1 MNNKNIL
8 LIVTS
13 LLIIISLSTLSAT
26 NIDSFDNTTQ
36 DITTQNT
43 NTIQDTNK
51 LESLKT
57 EETSVNQN
65 ITTKKVTTQNTN
77 KIESIPNSEN
87 KKINTSTNLKINQKE
102 NTLNIQTTVNDQNNQ
117 TVSTGKMV
125 VKFNGKTYNSFNIT
139 NTTANTNFIIPQSW
153 AGQKIN
159 LSIIYGENN
168 QYNSNQINTTIQ
180 LNKFEIPPINITE
193 LEDSDCCSVVVH
205 ISNNETVSCHRRD
218 SGYERTID
226 ITTGEWFNTTIVRQS
241 KVVGGLFTHSIITE
255 SGWIVGFGG
264 LDLTYDLEMLA
275 GEMISKNIISEE
287 YMSKAY
293 ELEKTV
299 RGHFVIKAPDGR
311 IGVAIFRGKGM
322 YFVSKLSEGEYVCVP
337 NNIDYYQRG
346 NYSTYD
352 ADPINATIKI
362 AGSDKYGLYRRD
374 IVTYHQYY
382 TNTSKRVVDAYVTND
397 DGKYVNRSC
406 ANMTDPINI
415 YGEIIPV
422 SDIPPL
428 PDKLYFKTFEFPQNN
443 NRTNSSIKLNIT
455 YGTNHSVLVTP
466 IITPNTTKG
475 SVTYYLDPGQ
485 QAIKLYNET
494 FLLTNLTLG
503 KHEIT
508 ALYTGDDNANRSLTS
523 TTIYIREETVTVMDN
538 YVNNPGQLLILN
550 ATVTSLESNKTV
562 NGSVIFK
569 INGKTII
576 TTTLI
581 NGIATYNY
589 LLSDDFSAKNYTI
602 TAKYNGTD
610 SFKTSTINS
619 TLTLNK
625 IETNIILENT
635 KIVKGDLAIFTAT
648 ICDEYGR
655 LIKEGIV
662 EFKINGKT
670 LPNKIAIVNGIAK
683 YTYDIP
689 EDFSTKNYTITAIY
703 AGNNM
708 YNQSRVNATL
718 TILKANASVQVSKV
732 SGYAGTT
739 VQLIANATDKLGNLI
754 NNGKMIFKLNGK
766 TLKDENNKTIYVQ
779 VVNGQAILKYTI
791 PEDFST
797 KNYTITAVFTDNNYN
812 RAEAN
817 NTLTVKRS
825 ASKITTNPITV
836 IQETN
841 FNVNAAITSAITQLP
856 AIGGKTGFKINGK
869 TIITN
874 ISIGS
879 SGLLNY
885 TVTNNTYKIGTYTL
899 EIMYSGG
906 KNTAGTRVNTTITI
920 TNKTQE
926 IY

>member
-569 INGKTII
+569 INGKTINSTTLVNKTAMLNYTI
-576 TTTLI
+576 PKDYSNEKYTITAIYNGTDEFTTSTINSTLTLIKEETRIIVENITAAKGTTTKFIARVYDVEGNLI
-581 NGIATYNY
+581 QEGAVEFKLNSKTLPNRIALLNGTATYY
-589 LLSDDFSAKNYTI
+589 YDIPKEFSAKNYTI
-602 TAKYNGTD
+602 TATYVGNKINAKSNGTLTITKGEVNITAFESKSYAGETTKLTTIVTD
-610 SFKTSTINS
+610 ANGNMINS
-619 TLTLNK
+619 G
-625 IETNIILENT
+625 ETI
-635 KIVKGDLAIFTAT
+635 
-648 ICDEYGR
+648 
-655 LIKEGIV
+655 
-662 EFKINGKT
+662 FKINGKT
-670 LPNKIAIVNGIAK
+670 LKDANDNTIKVKVINGIA
-683 YTYDIP
+683 TL
-689 EDFSTKNYTITAIY
+689 NYTIPTTFKSTDYKI
-703 AGNNM
+703 
-708 YNQSRVNATL
+708 
-718 TILKANASVQVSKV
+718 
-732 SGYAGTT
+732 TT
-739 VQLIANATDKLGNLI
+739 V
-754 NNGKMIFKLNGK
+754 
-766 TLKDENNKTIYVQ
+766 
-779 VVNGQAILKYTI
+779 
-791 PEDFST
+791 FS
-797 KNYTITAVFTDNNYN
+797 DSNYN
-812 RAEAN
+812 RQETN
-817 NTLTVKRS
+817 SVLTVKK
-825 ASKITTNPITV
+825 ASSQIYVNPIKVKYRNSFTV
-836 IQETN
+836 TATIK
-841 FNVNAAITSAITQLP
+841 NAVTQLP
-856 AIGGKTGFKINGK
+856 ISSGNVGFKIDGK
-869 TIITN
+869 TVATN
-874 ISIGS
+874 LAIDSNGVFK
-879 SGLLNY
+879 Y
-885 TVTNNTYKIGTYTL
+885 TVTRNRYKVGMYLL

-906 KNTAGTRVNTTITI
+906 QNTKETRINSTIMI
-920 TNKTQE
+920 T
-926 IY
+926 Y